1 MIGKQWAICSWKRDT
16 LMQQRLE
23 LEIPWHFLRITSRS
37 VWTGSVNIFVHFTC
51 CHLHDEQFEYLNILS
66 CFYKTMI
73 LITLVVLLRSPGFET
88 NLTPSNILF
97 SYLNYAYQWL
107 ESVIA
112 VFQKEEVIWYVSFF
126 ISVRVVFDSFECVWL
141 FWKDHEKNNV
151 TNALPHSDVCR
162 NESEEK
168 LVL

>member
-1 MIGKQWAICSWKRDT
+1 
-16 LMQQRLE
+16 
-23 LEIPWHFLRITSRS
+23 
-37 VWTGSVNIFVHFTC
+37 
-51 CHLHDEQFEYLNILS
+51 
-66 CFYKTMI
+66 MI
-73 LITLVVLLRSPGFET
+73 LITLVVLLHSPGFET